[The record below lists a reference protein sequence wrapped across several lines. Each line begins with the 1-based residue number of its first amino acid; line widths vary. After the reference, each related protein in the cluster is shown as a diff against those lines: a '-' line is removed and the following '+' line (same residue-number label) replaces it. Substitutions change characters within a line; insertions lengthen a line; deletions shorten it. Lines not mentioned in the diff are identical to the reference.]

1 MVKKFDTSFKV
12 AAPAGGGSGST
23 PAGGG
28 EGGGK
33 NGGGSIIKAVLIIGA
48 VVGGLFL
55 INKYVLKPMQER
67 KRQAEENE

>member
-1 MVKKFDTSFKV
+1 MIKKFDTSFKV
-12 AAPAGGGSGST
+12 AAPAGGGSGSA

-33 NGGGSIIKAVLIIGA
+33 SGGSIIKTVFIIGA
-48 VVGGLFL
+48 VIGAVYLGYKF
-55 INKYVLKPMQER
+55 IVKPMQER